1 MFFLLTRQNV
11 PLKGVLAAI
20 LLPVIVRHLA
30 HKQDQDEH
38 TGTPHVYFGIIH
50 LLVYYLGRLVV
61 HWVLVVHFYGI
72 QVMRNPEVYEL
83 DVVIYVVVPVVQ
95 LLLLGYED
103 IFQSKISVYHVL
115 LV

>member
-1 MFFLLTRQNV
+1 
-11 PLKGVLAAI
+11 
-20 LLPVIVRHLA
+20 
-30 HKQDQDEH
+30 
-38 TGTPHVYFGIIH
+38 
-50 LLVYYLGRLVV
+50 
-61 HWVLVVHFYGI
+61 
-72 QVMRNPEVYEL
+72 MRNPEVYEL